1 MTAGGARA
9 TVEKCPFCGV
19 AVRRDRLEIHA
30 KNVHPGRVLDK
41 AVLRRLRQSSSG
53 SRKRRNDAGLP
64 KAPWSTR
71 RWILLGVGVAILVL
85 VLYAILHI
93 PPAAQ
98 AQVGKPAPD
107 FTFNDLSG
115 TSHSLSSYQGQRL
128 VLWWI
133 AAFCSSCSQGTQ
145 YFAQSYASQYHT
157 AGVLMLEIEDYNDL
171 GQPEPSLSSFAS
183 QNGYSGQAGWI
194 LGEGSSQGTNAYNP
208 NGYLDV
214 YYVISA
220 QGSIVASGQGLSGSF
235 SSALQQAVSS

>member
-220 QGSIVASGQGLSGSF
+220 QGSIVATGQGLSGSF